1 MIPEEKVKRKVK
13 PILYGFKTAV
23 ALTWV
28 LLLISCA
35 GKNEVKTDGSFNL
48 GNDEFF
54 RDTRL
59 IMSKREIK
67 IYRYLPDDE
76 ARKAFIEEFWAK
88 RDPNPETSENEA
100 RIEFENRLEVIQ
112 RWFSEKTGHS
122 RGVDS
127 DRGKVFLFLGPPDER
142 SVDQRITYRSRI
154 PITIPVET
162 WVYHRHRLFLE
173 FVDNKGFG
181 EFRLT
186 YWTPQLLTA
195 IKQDK
200 FAVYTEKKE
209 SESLKFKA
217 KYQKGSIY
225 IQLPVNEITF
235 DEKDGKMNVTFKVSI
250 SVYRD
255 DKKMDQVD
263 VTREVS
269 EPKETVLKKDFIEFT
284 VPYTTA
290 LKGKLSFDIVVED
303 PASKSSYRKLIRH

>member
-1 MIPEEKVKRKVK
+1 VKRNVKRKAK
-13 PILYGFKTAV
+13 HIIYGFKTAV
-23 ALTWV
+23 TLTSV
-28 LLLISCA
+28 LLLVSCA
-35 GKNEVKTDGSFNL
+35 GKNAVNTDGSFNL

-54 RDTRL
+54 QDTRL
-59 IMSKREIK
+59 IMSRREIK
-67 IYRYLPDDE
+67 TYKHLPDDE

-100 RIEFENRLEVIQ
+100 RIEFENRIEVID
-112 RWFSEKTGHS
+112 RWFSEKTGKS

-142 SVDQRITYRSRI
+142 SVDQRITYRSGI

-173 FVDNKGFG
+173 FVDNKDFG

-200 FAVYTEKKE
+200 FPVYTEKKE
-209 SESLKFKA
+209 TGALKFKA
-217 KYQKGSIY
+217 KYKNGSIY
-225 IQLPVNEITF
+225 IQLPVKEITF

-255 DKKMDQVD
+255 DKKTDQVD
-263 VTREVS
+263 VTREVV
-269 EPKETVLKKDFIEFT
+269 EAKETILKKDFIEIN